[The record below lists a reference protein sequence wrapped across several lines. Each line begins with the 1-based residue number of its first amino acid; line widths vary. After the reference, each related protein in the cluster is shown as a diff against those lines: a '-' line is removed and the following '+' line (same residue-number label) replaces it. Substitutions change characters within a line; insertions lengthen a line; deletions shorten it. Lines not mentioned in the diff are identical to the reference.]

1 MPQPLAVTAE
11 DVAGTLAALLQQFDV
26 ASPVGIS
33 LLLAKTVLRQIP
45 ALVRREIVRDFAAE
59 VQRLYDA

>member
-26 ASPVGIS
+26 ASQVGIS

-45 ALVRREIVRDFAAE
+45 ATLRAETAKDFATQ
-59 VQRLYDA
+59 VQKLYDA